1 MDYQDRI
8 GLLARYGP
16 VRYAYQLADYG
27 LWRVRG
33 SGRTPGHEKA
43 KRLAKAVT
51 DTRRTF
57 IETGTYRGD
66 MLARLMGI
74 YDRLYSIER
83 DPEYYRAAVRRFHKA
98 PHVKV
103 CHGDSAVALSRIL
116 AEVSGP
122 CVVWLDAHPT
132 PGEPGEVPLL
142 AELRAVL
149 AHPSG
154 GHRVVIDDI
163 RGFSGERGW
172 PSLAQIV
179 ELLHRS
185 GRVTHLSVECDM
197 MVFEVEPGEASRKE
211 VR

>member
-1 MDYQDRI
+1 MSHQGHV

-16 VRYAYQLADYG
+16 ARYAYQLADYG
-27 LWRVRG
+27 LWRVRS
-33 SGRTPGHEKA
+33 SGLTPGREKA
-43 KRLAKAVT
+43 KRLAEAVT

-83 DPEYYRAAVRRFHKA
+83 DPEFYRAAARRFHNS

-103 CHGDSAVALSRIL
+103 CHDDSAVALSRIL

-122 CVVWLDAHPT
+122 CVVWLDAHPA

-149 AHPSG
+149 AHPGG

-172 PSLAQIV
+172 PSLAEIV
-179 ELLHRS
+179 ELLYHS

-197 MVFEVEPGEASRKE
+197 MAFDVGPGESSIGE